1 MGCTSKE
8 EYILWQLFQWFWS
21 NWELRKCRQEDVESF
36 GAQWDERAQSMSP
49 PVLLIFI
56 LCSVYTLWTG
66 SYEKPDITF
75 VDCECDSNICL
86 PWLDASCRNYWECF
100 SLHLP
105 FGNSMNKK
113 KTSKAWNTCVT
124 SSVPW
129 NIHIN
134 WFWKWSPLFL
144 LSFEDA
150 AMEWSPRILRACE
163 VLISC
168 LAILSY
174 QGKKS
179 LSDSKNKSKQQ
190 NCWMS
195 KSIIL
200 PASPWP
206 HFKRPKQIKCFGPI
220 LVMCI
225 SSKPHCAFMT
235 LFSVFQNEI

>member
-1 MGCTSKE
+1 
-8 EYILWQLFQWFWS
+8 
-21 NWELRKCRQEDVESF
+21 
-36 GAQWDERAQSMSP
+36 MSP

-56 LCSVYTLWTG
+56 LCSVHTLWTG

-75 VDCECDSNICL
+75 VDCECDTNICL
-86 PWLDASCRNYWECF
+86 PWLDASGRNYWECF

-129 NIHIN
+129 NSHIN
-134 WFWKWSPLFL
+134 WFWKWSLLFL

-150 AMEWSPRILRACE
+150 EMEWSPRILMAHD

-174 QGKKS
+174 QGKKY
-179 LSDSKNKSKQQ
+179 LSDSKIKSKQQ
-190 NCWMS
+190 NYWMS
-195 KSIIL
+195 RSIIL
-200 PASPWP
+200 PSSPWP
-206 HFKRPKQIKCFGPI
+206 HFKRPNQIKCFGTI
-220 LVMCI
+220 LVLYI

>member
-1 MGCTSKE
+1 MWCTSKE
-8 EYILWQLFQWFWS
+8 EHILWQLFQWFWS
-21 NWELRKCRQEDVESF
+21 NQELRKCRQEDVESF
-36 GAQWDERAQSMSP
+36 GAQWDERAQSVSP

-56 LCSVYTLWTG
+56 LCSVYRLWTG

-75 VDCECDSNICL
+75 VNCEYDTNICL
-86 PWLDASCRNYWECF
+86 PWLDASGRNYGECF

-129 NIHIN
+129 NSHIN

-144 LSFEDA
+144 LSFEDVE
-150 AMEWSPRILRACE
+150 MEWSPRILMARE

-174 QGKKS
+174 QGKK
-179 LSDSKNKSKQQ
+179 
-190 NCWMS
+190 
-195 KSIIL
+195 I
-200 PASPWP
+200 P
-206 HFKRPKQIKCFGPI
+206 
-220 LVMCI
+220 
-225 SSKPHCAFMT
+225 
-235 LFSVFQNEI
+235 